1 MTEVKISIV
10 TACYNSASTIS
21 RTIESVLSQSTSPY
35 EHILVDGGSTDDT
48 LSIIESYR
56 DQYQAKDISLTVIS
70 EPDRGVYDAMNK
82 GIHAASGDIIGLL
95 NSDDYYEKDA
105 MEILMR
111 EVKNDPA
118 DIYMGGIYIHNGSQ
132 IIRKYAKFSRR
143 YQTSRNFNHPAMFA
157 TRKVY
162 NEVGDYIVGNVHN
175 DYEWYLR
182 ALKMGKR
189 VHIIP
194 EIMTNFVI
202 GGVSS
207 QKSFKNT
214 LKRIGLKYEVYERN
228 GYSKLYMIECIGQE
242 LAKYVLMKRT

>member
-1 MTEVKISIV
+1 MSDNKVTVV
-10 TACYNSASTIS
+10 TACYNSALTI
-21 RTIESVLSQSTSPY
+21 RKTIESVLDQTVPPY
-35 EHILVDGGSTDDT
+35 EHIFVDGASDDGT
-48 LSIIESYR
+48 LRVIEEYRKQYVSKGIELKIIC
-56 DQYQAKDISLTVIS
+56 
-70 EPDRGVYDAMNK
+70 EPDKGVYDAMNK
-82 GIHAASGDIIGLL
+82 GIHVATGDIIGLL
-95 NSDDYYEKDA
+95 NSDDYYEKSA
-105 MEILMR
+105 IEILQR
-111 EVKNDPA
+111 EVENDFA

-132 IIRKYAKFSRR
+132 IIRKYAKFSNH

-157 TRKVY
+157 TKKTY
-162 NEVGDYIVGNVHN
+162 NEVGDYLIGNVHN

-182 ALKMGKR
+182 AQKMGKK

-207 QKSFKNT
+207 RKSFKNT
-214 LKRIGLKYEVYERN
+214 IKRIGLKYEVYERN